1 MVMTIHD
8 IVMIFRMDHDAD
20 DMENICYALKCRTKG
35 RRGYYRAGP
44 ALEGTPCGL
53 NKVS

>member
-1 MVMTIHD
+1 MVIKIYD
-8 IVMIFRMDHDAD
+8 KVYIFRMDHDSD
-20 DMENICYALKCRTKG
+20 DMENICFSLKCRAND
-35 RRGYYRAGP
+35 RRGYYSAGP